1 MDSLI
6 SLFHIDLK
14 VLIAQ
19 VVNFGIIFFI
29 LYRFAFKPI
38 SKVMQERTKKI
49 EDSLDNAKEIEKRL
63 AETNKEQTAI
73 LNQAKK
79 DALGIV
85 EKADKTAEANRQKLI
100 EKTKEEVAV
109 IVANEKAKI
118 AQEKAESLQELKG
131 ELASLVILA
140 VEKVINEKMTSAKDQ
155 EIIEKII
162 K

>member
-14 VLIAQ
+14 ILIAQ
-19 VVNFGIIFFI
+19 VVNFGIIFFV

-38 SKVMQERTKKI
+38 AKVMQERTQKI

-63 AETNKEQTAI
+63 ADTNKEQTEI

-100 EKTKEEVAV
+100 EKTKEEVAA
-109 IVANEKAKI
+109 IVTQEKAKI

-131 ELASLVILA
+131 ELANLVVLA

-155 EIIEKII
+155 EMIEKII